1 MLEMKTLKVAQGFS
15 EPTINLWIFH
25 CLQIVDCISG
35 IASKS
40 PILKAYSSTPFKR
53 ASNIFNLVSENPKI
67 QIDQQNSTK
76 MYVFKNKVQS
86 QAQSKSYAR
95 FFKPQKLDGL

>member
-1 MLEMKTLKVAQGFS
+1 MKVIELSRKEHSIVHSLDLSLHLFSSRSSDLKGQSMLEMKTLKVAQGFS

-40 PILKAYSSTPFKR
+40 PIQVPFKR
-53 ASNIFNLVSENPKI
+53 ASNIFQPIL
-67 QIDQQNSTK
+67 
-76 MYVFKNKVQS
+76 YLF
-86 QAQSKSYAR
+86 
-95 FFKPQKLDGL
+95 